1 MGGDVAQYSIR
12 LPNRFDFHYHKTF
25 NQEIEHILEEAK
37 VESIELDFSLVQYL
51 DSSALGM
58 LVLLSKKNEKRHQA
72 QLVIRGAQGSA
83 LDILEMA
90 NMAKLYAFY

>member
-1 MGGDVAQYSIR
+1 VDKHSIK
-12 LPNRFDFHYHKTF
+12 LPNRFDFHYHKIF
-25 NQEIEHILEEAK
+25 NQDIDALLERSSVRE
-37 VESIELDFSLVQYL
+37 IELDFSQVQYL

-58 LVLLSKKNEKRHQA
+58 LVLLSKKNEQKAQA
-72 QLVIRGAQGSA
+72 KLMIRGAHGSA

>member
-1 MGGDVAQYSIR
+1 MAQYSIR

-25 NQEIEHILEEAK
+25 NQEIEKLLQSEK
-37 VESIELDFSLVQYL
+37 VDLIELDFSQVQYL

-72 QLVIRGAQGSA
+72 KLVIRGAHGSA

>member
-1 MGGDVAQYSIR
+1 MAQHIIR
-12 LPNRFDFHYHKTF
+12 LPNRFDFHHHKTF
-25 NQEIEHILEEAK
+25 NQEIEKIMAAAN
-37 VESIELDFSLVQYL
+37 VESIELDFSQVLYL

-58 LVLLSKKNEKRHQA
+58 LVLLSKKNEKNHQA
-72 QLVIRGAQGSA
+72 KLAIKGAQGSA